1 MKGGARVNSGPPPDP
16 NAIRRGRQGDADTW
30 TYLPTDGFTGAI
42 PDWPLLDDVTLTARR
57 DMLLEKAGAL
67 ADQLADEDDAKARG
81 RIQGQL
87 DSANQRIRVLDQQID
102 AQRDL
107 EQAMWGDLWK
117 PDQYVVDFP
126 TLWVVPEWIEAAL
139 RHPGRLQQGRPFRMY
154 DWQLWCTVNHYRV
167 KPTAKVGQ
175 LSPAFHYR
183 RSAGGGA
190 AEDRQGPVVGDDH
203 LRRGVRAG
211 RVRRVGDRQ
220 GDGLPVRRSRLSLRL
235 GVPVRA
241 G

>member
-107 EQAMWGDLWK
+107 EQAMWGDLWRT
-117 PDQYVVDFP
+117 PQAFVWDQQRWLREVAQYVRHKVLGELGSMADAKEARQWSDRLGLNPAAMLRNRWRVVDP
-126 TLWVVPEWIEAAL
+126 AAQVPAA
-139 RHPGRLQQGRPFRMY
+139 
-154 DWQLWCTVNHYRV
+154 
-167 KPTAKVGQ
+167 A
-175 LSPAFHYR
+175 AR
-183 RSAGGGA
+183 RTTSSA
-190 AEDRQGPVVGDDH
+190 
-203 LRRGVRAG
+203 
-211 RVRRVGDRQ
+211 
-220 GDGLPVRRSRLSLRL
+220 RSRLTV
-235 GVPVRA
+235 VPDGDDEA
-241 G
+241 